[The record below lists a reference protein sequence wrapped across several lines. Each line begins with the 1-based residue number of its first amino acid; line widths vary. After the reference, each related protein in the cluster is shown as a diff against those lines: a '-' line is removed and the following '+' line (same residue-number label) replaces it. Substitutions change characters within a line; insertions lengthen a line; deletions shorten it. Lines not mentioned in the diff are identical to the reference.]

1 MKKIRF
7 DDCICKTQLVDHKR
21 IKDSLLNLIKTDPH
35 LESINRVDEYL
46 SDKISKCDMDLCRDL
61 NRSWVKKLIP
71 NLGISL
77 QKMLSSLG
85 YTGYSVMDI
94 WYHQYAEGD
103 TYGWHIHGLQYAGI
117 YYLEFPKGCG
127 RTEMCSP
134 YSLKSRK
141 IDAEEGDVIIFPAHL
156 IHRALPNGKER
167 KTAISFNLDIDGLVD
182 ITRIR

>member
-7 DDCICKTQLVDHKR
+7 DDCICKTQMVDHKR

-35 LESINRVDEYL
+35 LESINKIDEYF
-46 SDKISKCDMDLCRDL
+46 SERVSKCDMDVCTDL
-61 NRSWVKKLIP
+61 NRSCVKELIP
-71 NLGISL
+71 NLKISIEQL
-77 QKMLSSLG
+77 LFSLG
-85 YTGYSVMDI
+85 YTEYSVIDI
-94 WYHQYAEGD
+94 WYHQYGEGD
-103 TYGWHIHGLQYAGI
+103 TYGWHYHGCHYAGI

-167 KTAISFNLDIDGLVD
+167 KTAISFNLDLKGFVD

>member
-1 MKKIRF
+1 
-7 DDCICKTQLVDHKR
+7 
-21 IKDSLLNLIKTDPH
+21 
-35 LESINRVDEYL
+35 
-46 SDKISKCDMDLCRDL
+46 MDLCRDL

-134 YSLKSRK
+134 YSLKPQK

-156 IHRALPNGKER
+156 MHRALPNGKER